1 MMSASTRTPDIF
13 MGDDFMAEVLL
24 TTKQLQEILKVD
36 RTTIY
41 RMADS
46 GRIPAVK
53 VGNQWRFPREQIE
66 VWLWKQN
73 VNRAQAASSGDAPHP
88 ADVDNEA
95 RRVFPLECVQM
106 IQDTY
111 AELLGVMMIVTDM
124 TGTPITQPSNACGLF
139 TAAESSPKAHQ
150 RCLEHW
156 VTMAGDPR
164 LQPSFERSHLGL
176 LCARGLIRVG
186 VEIKGMLIVGGIA
199 PANWPPS
206 AQEIEDIA
214 GFLEVEP
221 GLISEHADEVFH
233 IDEKRQR
240 EMLPYVQR
248 IADILSFIASERNG
262 LIQRFDKIAEL
273 AKV

>member
-1 MMSASTRTPDIF
+1 MVD
-13 MGDDFMAEVLL
+13 ELL
-24 TTKQLQEILKVD
+24 TTRQLQEILKVD

-46 GRIPAVK
+46 GRIPAIK

-73 VNRAQAASSGDAPHP
+73 AATQARQAGPVEVQQQAEKND
-88 ADVDNEA
+88 DEA

-111 AELLGVMMIVTDM
+111 AELLGVMMIITDM
-124 TGTPITQPSNACGLF
+124 AGNPITKPSNACGLF
-139 TAAESSPKAHQ
+139 TAAESAPKAHQ

-156 VTMAGDPR
+156 VAMAGNPR

-199 PANWPPS
+199 PENWPPS
-206 AQEIEDIA
+206 EDELQKIA
-214 GFLEVEP
+214 DSLEVDP
-221 GLISEHADEVFH
+221 ALIRDHQDEVFY
-233 IDEKRQR
+233 ISRQKQQ
-240 EMLPYVQR
+240 EILPYVQR
-248 IADILSFIASERNG
+248 IADILSFIATERHQ
-262 LIQRFDKIAEL
+262 LIQRFDQIVEL
-273 AKV
+273 AKI

>member
-1 MMSASTRTPDIF
+1 
-13 MGDDFMAEVLL
+13 MAEELL

-46 GRIPAVK
+46 GRIPAIK

-66 VWLWKQN
+66 VWLWK
-73 VNRAQAASSGDAPHP
+73 RSAAAQARAFSPNDAPHP
-88 ADVDNEA
+88 ISADNEA
-95 RRVFPLECVQM
+95 RRVFPLECVQL

-111 AELLGVMMIVTDM
+111 ADLLGVMMIVTDM
-124 TGTPITQPSNACGLF
+124 TGNPITRPSNACGLF
-139 TAAESSPKAHQ
+139 VAAESSPRAHQ

-156 VTMAGDPR
+156 VAMAGDPR

-199 PANWPPS
+199 PEDWPPP
-206 AQEIEDIA
+206 AEEVEKIA
-214 GFLEVEP
+214 DFLEIP
-221 GLISEHADEVFH
+221 PSLIDEHVDEVFR
-233 IDEKRQR
+233 ISPEQR
-240 EMLPYVQR
+240 RELLPYVQR
-248 IADILSFIASERNG
+248 IADVLSFIATERNQ
-262 LIQRFDKIAEL
+262 LIKRFDEIAEL
-273 AKV
+273 ARI